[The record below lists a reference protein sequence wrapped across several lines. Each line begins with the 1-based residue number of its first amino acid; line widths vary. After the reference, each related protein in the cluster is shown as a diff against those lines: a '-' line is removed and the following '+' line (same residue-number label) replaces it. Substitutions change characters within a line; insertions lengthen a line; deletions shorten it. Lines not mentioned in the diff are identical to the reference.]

1 MRAVV
6 QKTLTSSV
14 TSDGVL
20 VGKAAEGLTVLL
32 GVSVEDDEKDAL
44 YLADKIV
51 HLRIFE
57 DEAGKLN
64 DSLLDKGGDMLVIS
78 QFTLYGDARHGRRP
92 SYTEAAKPEQ
102 AEALY
107 TRFVEAVRA
116 FGVETATGRFRTH
129 MVVSLEN
136 DGPVT
141 ILLDSKK
148 TF

>member
-20 VGKAAEGLTVLL
+20 TGQAGNGLTVLL
-32 GVSVEDDEKDAL
+32 GVSVKDTEADVR

-57 DEAGKLN
+57 DDQGKLN
-64 DSLLDKGGDMLVIS
+64 HSLLDEGGEMLVIS

-92 SYTEAAKPEQ
+92 SYIEGPSPNRPKHYMSSSSPLSA
-102 AEALY
+102 
-107 TRFVEAVRA
+107 A
-116 FGVETATGRFRTH
+116 FGVTVATGHFRPIWSYPWQTTG
-129 MVVSLEN
+129 L
-136 DGPVT
+136 
-141 ILLDSKK
+141 
-148 TF
+148 

>member
-20 VGKAAEGLTVLL
+20 VGTAAEGLTVLL
-32 GVSVEDDEKDAL
+32 GVSVDDDEKDAQ

-107 TRFVEAVRA
+107 GRFVEAVRA
-116 FGVETATGRFRTH
+116 FGVEAATGRFRTH